1 MALKDFEKLRELL
14 LKNEQWPLVYMFKF
28 IVPNSGG
35 KVNEVVAL
43 LPIEGELSF
52 KHTQNLK
59 FVSVTC
65 KATMDSADAIIL
77 ITDKAATI
85 PGVIAL

>member
-1 MALKDFEKLRELL
+1 MALRDYEKLRELL

-43 LPIEGELSF
+43 LPSDGELSF

-59 FVSVTC
+59 YVSVTC
-65 KATMDSADAIIL
+65 KATMHSVDAIIS
-77 ITDKAATI
+77 ITDKAVSI